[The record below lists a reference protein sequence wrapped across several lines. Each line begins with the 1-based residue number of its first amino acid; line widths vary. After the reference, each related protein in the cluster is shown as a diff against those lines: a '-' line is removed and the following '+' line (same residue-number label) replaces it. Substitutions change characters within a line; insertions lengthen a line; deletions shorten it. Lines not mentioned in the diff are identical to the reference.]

1 MYRVATVCR
10 RSLDT
15 DADHADGMSVE
26 PRAVFRTPEDLRV
39 HRQRL
44 YRRAAPVFRRHGY
57 HGATLKQIASACGL
71 SIPALYRYFP
81 SKRDLA
87 LYPLSAANRPDG
99 ECFERASSDPVIH
112 LRLWLDHAAAER
124 PDFLLALRLTAGMGE
139 EGRLSDEHIETF
151 RFHIGLVAD
160 VLRATAPA
168 LPERRAR
175 EMVET
180 LLAMSLGAPAI
191 GSDWV
196 AEMAWTRFVRLLEP
210 DLVRGG
216 ANASRL
222 RDVLSSLQEHPEH
235 GPCSL
240 GLASKGDFFA
250 KSPVH
255 STTVLGE
262 A

>member
-1 MYRVATVCR
+1 
-10 RSLDT
+10 
-15 DADHADGMSVE
+15 MSVE

-44 YRRAAPVFRRHGY
+44 YRRAASVFRRRGY
-57 HGATLKQIASACGL
+57 QQATLKEIASACGL

-99 ECFERASSDPVIH
+99 SCFERASSDSLVH

-124 PDFLLALRLTAGMGE
+124 PDFLLALRLTPGMGD
-139 EGRLSDEHIETF
+139 EGRLSDEHMETF

-160 VLRATAPA
+160 VLRASAPA

-175 EMVET
+175 ELVET
-180 LLAMSLGAPAI
+180 LLAMSFGAPAI

-196 AEMAWTRFVRLLEP
+196 VATAWARFVRLLVPE
-210 DLVRGG
+210 LVHAGADRGRMRG
-216 ANASRL
+216 ILSIRL
-222 RDVLSSLQEHPEH
+222 EHPEH

-240 GLASKGDFFA
+240 EVASNADFFA
-250 KSPVH
+250 KS
-255 STTVLGE
+255 TVG
-262 A
+262 